1 MNRSINILLL
11 VFSMP
16 ALAFT
21 IIVGFDIPIDF
32 LRGSGANLTYRHI
45 VFYVLAGILA
55 LLIGRRSVHRWV
67 GVGMTKNPKR
77 FIWST
82 EIGKERKRQVRMYLI
97 IEAIV
102 AGFFSTTTYYLTPE
116 AWPLTVVYGFMMLDQ
131 VLFLFIAQS
140 WFRVGVTKNAVV
152 VADREVSILYFS
164 GLRRVEAHQQ
174 TIYFEYIE
182 DLQLFFPTNAIPT
195 GVFTEFRAA
204 VEQQVNRDKV
214 FFSEKF
220 KGLK

>member
-16 ALAFT
+16 AIAFT

-32 LRGSGANLTYRHI
+32 LKGSGANLPYRHI
-45 VFYVLAGILA
+45 AFYVIAGILA
-55 LLIGRRSVHRWV
+55 LFIGRRSVHHWV

-77 FIWST
+77 FIWCS
-82 EIGKERKRQVRMYLI
+82 EIGKERKRQVRLYLI

-102 AGFFSTTTYYLTPE
+102 AGFFAFTSYYLTPE
-116 AWPLTVVYGFMMLDQ
+116 AWPLTAVYGFMMLDQ
-131 VLFLFIAQS
+131 LLFLLLAQS

-152 VADREVSILYFS
+152 VADREVRILYFS
-164 GLRRVEAHQQ
+164 GLRRVESHQQ

-182 DLQLFFPTNAIPT
+182 ELQLFFPTNAIPA
-195 GVFTEFRAA
+195 GKFTEFRDCI
-204 VEQQVNRDKV
+204 EQQVNRDKV

-220 KGLK
+220 KGLE

>member
-16 ALAFT
+16 AIAFT

-32 LRGSGANLTYRHI
+32 LKGSGANLWYRHI
-45 VFYVLAGILA
+45 VFYVLAGMLA
-55 LLIGRRSVHRWV
+55 LLVGRRTIHRWV

-77 FIWST
+77 FIWCR
-82 EIGKERKRQVRMYLI
+82 EIGKERKRQVRLYLVL
-97 IEAIV
+97 EAV
-102 AGFFSTTTYYLTPE
+102 LAGFFTYTSYVLTPE
-116 AWPLTVVYGFMMLDQ
+116 SWPLTAVYGFMMIDQ
-131 VLFLFIAQS
+131 LLFLFVAQS

-152 VADREVSILYFS
+152 IADREVRILYFS
-164 GLRRVEAHQQ
+164 GLRRVESHQQ

-182 DLQLFFPTNAIPT
+182 ELQLSFPTNAIPADA
-195 GVFTEFRAA
+195 FTEFRACI
-204 VEQQVNRDKV
+204 EQQVNRDKV